1 MNQIARCVLALS
13 LTMCCGLTH
22 AEATAATPTAARIGY
37 VSLKVR
43 DLERSLHFYE
53 TVMGLKQ
60 SRRLQASK
68 DVVEVLLHAADA
80 SDASGVMLMHDAR
93 RDRPY
98 ELGDGYSRMVVYVD
112 DLRRIVDALPAS
124 GGTTVRATTRVEAL
138 KISIMLARDPDGY
151 LIEFVQ
157 RDQS

>member
-1 MNQIARCVLALS
+1 VLAFG
-13 LTMCCGLTH
+13 LTMVCALAH
-22 AEATAATPTAARIGY
+22 AEPPARIGY

-43 DLERSLHFYE
+43 DLERSLQFYE
-53 TVMGLKQ
+53 TVIGLKQ

-68 DVVEVLLHAADA
+68 DVVEVLLNGEGGN
-80 SDASGVMLMHDAR
+80 DASGVMLMHDAR

-98 ELGDGYSRMVVYVD
+98 ELGDGYSRMIVYVG
-112 DLRRIVDALPAS
+112 DLSRIAAALPES
-124 GGTTVRATTRVEAL
+124 GGTTVRAVTRVEAL

-157 RDQS
+157 RDPR

>member
-1 MNQIARCVLALS
+1 MRRVARCVLAFG
-13 LTMCCGLTH
+13 LTMVCALAH
-22 AEATAATPTAARIGY
+22 AEPPARIGY

-53 TVMGLKQ
+53 TVIGLKQ

-68 DVVEVLLHAADA
+68 DVVEVLLNGEAGN
-80 SDASGVMLMHDAR
+80 DASGVMLMHDAR

-98 ELGDGYSRMVVYVD
+98 ELGDGYSRMIVYVD
-112 DLRRIVDALPAS
+112 DLSRIAAALPES
-124 GGTTVRATTRVEAL
+124 GGTTVRAVTRVEAL

-157 RDQS
+157 RDPR

>member
-1 MNQIARCVLALS
+1 MRRAARCVLAFG
-13 LTMCCGLTH
+13 LTMVCALAH
-22 AEATAATPTAARIGY
+22 AEPPARIGY

-53 TVMGLKQ
+53 TVIGLKQ

-68 DVVEVLLHAADA
+68 DVVEVLLNGEAGN
-80 SDASGVMLMHDAR
+80 DASGVMLMHDAR

-98 ELGDGYSRMVVYVD
+98 ELGDGYSRMIVYVD
-112 DLRRIVDALPAS
+112 DLSRIAAALPES
-124 GGTTVRATTRVEAL
+124 GGTTVRAVTRVEAL

-157 RDQS
+157 RDPR

>member
-1 MNQIARCVLALS
+1 MIRVARCVLAF
-13 LTMCCGLTH
+13 GLTVLCALAH
-22 AEATAATPTAARIGY
+22 AEPPARIGY

-43 DLERSLHFYE
+43 DLQRSLHFYE
-53 TVMGLKQ
+53 TVIGLKQ

-68 DVVEVLLHAADA
+68 DVVEVLLDNEAGNA
-80 SDASGVMLMHDAR
+80 ASGVMLMHDAR

-98 ELGDGYSRMVVYVD
+98 ELGEGYSRMIVYVD
-112 DLRRIVDALPAS
+112 DLRRISDALPQS
-124 GGTTVRATTRVEAL
+124 GGTTVRAVTRVAAL

-157 RDQS
+157 RDPR

>member
-1 MNQIARCVLALS
+1 LCALA
-13 LTMCCGLTH
+13 H
-22 AEATAATPTAARIGY
+22 AESLARIGY

-53 TVMGLKQ
+53 TVIGLKQ

-68 DVVEVLLHAADA
+68 DVVEVLLNGEAGN
-80 SDASGVMLMHDAR
+80 DASGVMLMHDAR

-98 ELGDGYSRMVVYVD
+98 ELGDGYSRMIVYVD
-112 DLRRIVDALPAS
+112 DLSRIAAALPES
-124 GGTTVRATTRVEAL
+124 GGTTVRAVTRVEAL

-157 RDQS
+157 RDPR